1 MQVHLVPKKGSMGTC
16 SCCGQLA
23 AGYDTLPQ
31 RRWQYLPILCFVVWL
46 IYAPRRVNCPRCGVK
61 VERLTW
67 CDGKS
72 PYSLPLMHFLARWA
86 RRISWLECAKV
97 FGVSWDAVYR
107 SVQWLVSFGLKHRK
121 LDAVEAIGVDELHW
135 RKGKKSENFLTLVYQ
150 VCAGQRR
157 LLWVGKTRK
166 EATLKRGL
174 SALEAECPGFCS
186 RIKVACSDMWKPF
199 LKVIRMKLPKALNV
213 LDRFHIVGHLNRAVD
228 EVRRGEQA
236 KLGKAAKQRV
246 KGGRFTLL
254 RKGSRVRG
262 KAREKL
268 NDMLYA
274 LHDTA
279 TAWMLKEAFGRFW
292 KYRSVTWANAWL
304 GNWIELTK
312 RKNLKPMVR
321 VAKMLERHRD
331 LLMNYFRAR
340 REFSSAVVEGLN
352 NKARVSLAKSYGHRS
367 YDVLEVALYH
377 ALANLPEP
385 PLTHKFC

>member
-1 MQVHLVPKKGSMGTC
+1 
-16 SCCGQLA
+16 LA
-23 AGYDTLPQ
+23 PGYDTLPE
-31 RRWQYLPILCFVVWL
+31 RRWQYLAILSFLVWL
-46 IYAPRRVNCPRCGVK
+46 IYAPRRVNCPRCGIK
-61 VERLTW
+61 AERLPW
-67 CDGKS
+67 SDGKS

-97 FGVSWDAVYR
+97 FRVSWDAVYH
-107 SVQWLVSFGLKHRK
+107 SVQWLVDFGLKHRK

-150 VCAGQRR
+150 VCANQRR

-166 EATLKRGL
+166 EATLKHGL
-174 SALEAECPGFCS
+174 NALEAECPGLCS

-199 LKVIRMKLPKALNV
+199 LNVLRVKLPKSLNV
-213 LDRFHIVGHLNRAVD
+213 LDRFHIVGHLNKAVD

-236 KLGKAAKQRV
+236 KLGKAARQRV

-254 RKGSRVRG
+254 RRGSRVRG

-268 NDMLYA
+268 NDMLYS
-274 LHDTA
+274 LQDTA

-292 KYRSVTWANAWL
+292 KYRSHTWANAWL

-312 RKNLKPMVR
+312 RKGLKPMVR

-377 ALANLPEP
+377 ALGDLPEP